1 MALQNLELAFRRL
14 SDEEDEDKGLEPGG
28 DEEKEEIDPAEEEGV
43 EM

>member
-14 SDEEDEDKGLEPGG
+14 SDEEDEDKGLEPGE
-28 DEEKEEIDPAEEEGV
+28 EEKEEADPTEEEGV